1 MKFSSRRIET
11 LSEICRILS
20 SGSVLLTVLVWHL
33 GVKIVMKYVLGQS
46 GNASNI
52 LFRHAESKTLV
63 IQGVLA
69 TFYPNISWF

>member
-1 MKFSSRRIET
+1 MGSSSFLLR
-11 LSEICRILS
+11 LSLFGVLELEVFGYWGFGWGYNFLGIL
-20 SGSVLLTVLVWHL
+20 TF
-33 GVKIVMKYVLGQS
+33 VLGQS

-69 TFYPNISWF
+69 TFYPNILWF